1 MVLQRFLPGPCQLR
15 AWLWALVLLGSLAG
29 AWAGPTQPHSVD
41 MSVRASI
48 WLDPSGAATVAEA
61 RAASQRGQ
69 TRPYQ
74 PGESHALGHG
84 ALWFRLDLPA
94 LDRGHRWFLQV
105 EFNALDH
112 VEFHPP
118 SNTGAGVLEAG
129 DRLPLSRWAVAD
141 RIPVFELAPDA
152 ASQPVWLRVTNR
164 PVPVGPRLLVLNEAE
179 LQAQR
184 LTTSVMLGAYMGIGL
199 LVLVLGLMSANLY
212 RDRAFALYA
221 AYVGCMLGL
230 QLAYT
235 GLGGLM
241 IWPESAGWNN
251 LAPSV
256 FTAWSCATSV
266 WFVREVVSVRRHSRP
281 LARLL
286 MGWGAFGVVLPVAY
300 ASLQNVP
307 VLWILH
313 GYMVISLLLA
323 MGICLWAWRCGE
335 KYALWVMAGFLP
347 VIAMLPFPA
356 LRNIGMF
363 PASFL
368 TQYSLLIGSA
378 VEIPLLLYVMHRR
391 ARELN
396 ENRARLGA
404 LESTDPLTGLVAE
417 HVFDFRLRDAM
428 RRAGRYGFPCGVM
441 MVELANHGDIGR
453 SAGAQAADRAL
464 VRAAAQLVQLAR
476 DIDTVVRLGPARF
489 GLLLEGPQ
497 STHRLGALA
506 TRILARG
513 LMVERQ
519 AGRASPVL
527 SYRVVTLLAPDL
539 SADWVDDPALCLAC
553 LAVEMDRI
561 AAPGLRPIRH
571 LSP

>member
-1 MVLQRFLPGPCQLR
+1 M
-15 AWLWALVLLGSLAG
+15 
-29 AWAGPTQPHSVD
+29 
-41 MSVRASI
+41 
-48 WLDPSGAATVAEA
+48 
-61 RAASQRGQ
+61 
-69 TRPYQ
+69 
-74 PGESHALGHG
+74 
-84 ALWFRLDLPA
+84 
-94 LDRGHRWFLQV
+94 
-105 EFNALDH
+105 
-112 VEFHPP
+112 
-118 SNTGAGVLEAG
+118 
-129 DRLPLSRWAVAD
+129 
-141 RIPVFELAPDA
+141 
-152 ASQPVWLRVTNR
+152 
-164 PVPVGPRLLVLNEAE
+164 
-179 LQAQR
+179 
-184 LTTSVMLGAYMGIGL
+184 
-199 LVLVLGLMSANLY
+199 
-212 RDRAFALYA
+212 
-221 AYVGCMLGL
+221 GCMLGL

-241 IWPESAGWNN
+241 IWPESAAWNN

-396 ENRARLGA
+396 EN
-404 LESTDPLTGLVAE
+404 
-417 HVFDFRLRDAM
+417 
-428 RRAGRYGFPCGVM
+428 
-441 MVELANHGDIGR
+441 
-453 SAGAQAADRAL
+453 
-464 VRAAAQLVQLAR
+464 
-476 DIDTVVRLGPARF
+476 
-489 GLLLEGPQ
+489 
-497 STHRLGALA
+497 
-506 TRILARG
+506 
-513 LMVERQ
+513 
-519 AGRASPVL
+519 
-527 SYRVVTLLAPDL
+527 
-539 SADWVDDPALCLAC
+539 
-553 LAVEMDRI
+553 
-561 AAPGLRPIRH
+561 
-571 LSP
+571 

>member
-1 MVLQRFLPGPCQLR
+1 MPLLRFRPWPWR
-15 AWLWALVLLGSLAG
+15 APAGLWGLVLLCCAAA
-29 AWAGPTQPHSVD
+29 AWAGRAPPQTID
-41 MSVRASI
+41 LAGRASV
-48 WLDPSGAATVAEA
+48 WLDASAAATVAMA
-61 RAASQRGQ
+61 RDAGQRGEM
-69 TRPYQ
+69 RPYRD
-74 PGESHALGHG
+74 GESHVLGHG
-84 ALWFRLDLPA
+84 ALWLRLDLPA
-94 LDRGHRWFLQV
+94 LDPRQRWFLQV

-112 VEFHPP
+112 VEFHP
-118 SNTGAGVLEAG
+118 SADAGAVVQEAG
-129 DRLPLSRWAVAD
+129 DRLPLSRWAVPD
-141 RIPVFELAPDA
+141 RMPVFELAQAGSP
-152 ASQPVWLRVTNR
+152 QPVWLRVTNR
-164 PVPVGPRLLVLNEAE
+164 PVPVGPRLLIVNEAE

-221 AYVGCMLGL
+221 VYVGCMLGL

-235 GLGGLM
+235 GLGGVM
-241 IWPESAGWNN
+241 VWPESAGWNN

-256 FTAWSCATSV
+256 FTAWSCATSI
-266 WFVREVVSVRRHSRP
+266 WFVREVVSVRRHSRGLARGLMAWAAFGMLLP
-281 LARLL
+281 LA
-286 MGWGAFGVVLPVAY
+286 Y
-300 ASLQNVP
+300 AALQNLA
-307 VLWILH
+307 VLWVLH
-313 GYMVISLLLA
+313 GYMAISLVLA
-323 MGICLWAWRCGE
+323 MGVCVWAWRRGE
-335 KYALWVMAGFLP
+335 KYALWVMGGFLP

-356 LRNIGMF
+356 LRNIGLL

-417 HVFDFRLRDAM
+417 QVFDFRLRDAM

-441 MVELANHGDIGR
+441 MVELANHADL
-453 SAGAQAADRAL
+453 AGAGGTQAADRAL

-497 STHRLGALA
+497 STRRLGALA

-513 LMVERQ
+513 LMVDRQ

-527 SYRVVTLLAPDL
+527 SYRVVTLLAPDP
-539 SADWVDDPALCLAC
+539 SAEWGDDPALCLAC
-553 LAVEMDRI
+553 LAVEMDRM